1 MSNTY
6 SQKLN
11 DSDTQSIKHAVKTA
25 SKKSFQKNSRSNW
38 CLIDN
43 KIADKITKASKRLH
57 SKTSQNN
64 LDEGKNETKKRKI
77 YISRKKAINYW
88 WIKGS
93 VILYNNGISE
103 IINLLDN
110 ASNQLS

>member
-38 CLIDN
+38 CLTDT

-77 YISRKKAINYW
+77 YISRKKAINY
-88 WIKGS
+88 
-93 VILYNNGISE
+93 
-103 IINLLDN
+103 
-110 ASNQLS
+110 

>member
-11 DSDTQSIKHAVKTA
+11 DSDTQSIKHAVKIA

-77 YISRKKAINYW
+77 YISRKKGN
-88 WIKGS
+88 K
-93 VILYNNGISE
+93 
-103 IINLLDN
+103 LLMN
-110 ASNQLS
+110 